1 MNDDDR
7 TQSGDGELGEM
18 HFWVKCITYTSCSHH
33 AHRTLSPSQLELQ
46 QPIKKRKFKKKQA
59 KIPGL
64 KRPSSSFMLYSIE
77 RRPHLKKEK
86 PDLKFGEYGKIIGQ
100 EWRAMSE
107 KEKEPYVTQANKD
120 KAYYLKK
127 KAEMGF

>member
-1 MNDDDR
+1 MPP
-7 TQSGDGELGEM
+7 E
-18 HFWVKCITYTSCSHH
+18 CISLHN
-33 AHRTLSPSQLELQ
+33 ALSLQ
-46 QPIKKRKFKKKQA
+46 PVKKRKRKNKQA

-100 EWRAMSE
+100 EWRSMSDSE
-107 KEKEPYVTQANKD
+107 KEKYVDQASKD

-127 KAEMGF
+127 KAEMGY